1 MMSTRL
7 SKFATFEILV
17 LIVGLAM
24 VGPQGWGQDSVNPE
38 GSVEIWK
45 LRRILVPE
53 SQLDA
58 VIRGRYMPLDFKRF
72 QNLIDLNQ
80 QRANQVNFWPL
91 EQISLHGEIRPDGEL
106 IGQGLMRL
114 SSADVQEEWFSLRP
128 PSCYMGNF
136 RWRDI
141 DAASARVGMGEGR
154 RWYVEN
160 IEAKLLEFDW
170 SMLPQRIAAKP
181 GRNAAPTDIEN
192 QRSSNLVYM
201 FELPESSQT
210 LMSLRCPRGWTV
222 STDHGWCRVL
232 EFAGEVDDFDMA
244 LWNIDFLPGGRR
256 NLLIQRSSGI
266 PEPKKKTSYRSD
278 TDFRV
283 GIGVVESTTRFR
295 WQGNTEEFLPV
306 TLPSG
311 WTVMRVRSSG
321 EELPYQVQEQ
331 EGERRVSVSIGGS
344 DDNPDG
350 LELVLERY
358 FDLSRSLRLEMPKM
372 RGIWTQGSFSLDLD
386 PVLRTQELSVFEA
399 DWTHRTMERGNTEGG
414 PAPKLSAECYSE
426 DASLEL
432 KMEIADGMPRGL
444 AYTEVTAEGK
454 KLNAVVKLWGQTSNE
469 SSLKWRFPLSSGWIV
484 DQVALVDTDGLTTL
498 DSIESWDV
506 TEGEASS
513 LVDIQLKQSYSAGT
527 EICLR
532 LEAHLLAFPTPQDR
546 LRPKT
551 LGVVDLG
558 LKEGWQHW
566 LGVQAQT
573 PYRFIW
579 SGLSNR
585 PIKPLPT
592 DDRIRNS
599 AEGMNDRQ
607 IQLIERGGNPGVFR
621 IQTEAGE
628 PFDADCL
635 VDCVVSDQTV
645 VQQIRIHCRPVD
657 SRLRRLK
664 LRWPQARTGV
674 WTWRLERSGGLL
686 SRSLNPVEEIDATT
700 QNLITL
706 LQWSEGLDEPF
717 TIVGDLNQR
726 WTGQWSPQVPL
737 IDGATRISGA
747 LTVSTDSRG
756 LLELNRSRLDRL
768 PFFAAKVNASNRLLG
783 VFDLTTVLTQRS
795 VGSDQIVVAPV
806 TPSNAGV
813 MIWNAQLDSW
823 PSSTAARHQLTF
835 EVEAHGPTA
844 LKFQPPR
851 DAVLRRVVVN
861 QKQVAASE
869 IEQLES
875 GETRWVFD
883 LDAVPIRH
891 ALTLEFTT
899 SDHLSQAFE
908 TLVPPLPEI
917 DAKWL
922 NIDWQVHLPKGYR
935 VRHSGSLPQ
944 NWDLGRWSSWLLQ
957 RWTGL
962 DLEPEAHT
970 GRDASSLEVDL
981 TFGNRPLSEERVSWR
996 EGINRGTQLKLE
1008 KASLAVGID
1017 CIIAFAFAGVLLFV
1031 VGGRRSLLWA
1041 ATGLVAVIILW
1052 VPTGWQHWTD
1062 GLVPGC
1068 VLALLIQALNFSGY
1082 PRKVSATTYGTLG
1095 RAGQLKVT
1103 AGLFLLTSVMASSH
1117 FAHPCFGY
1125 AQEGMETRSESRW
1138 VDVII
1143 PVDEE
1148 GQPARDLIYLPK
1160 EFKDQLL
1167 KTTPS
1172 MKSENPWIV
1181 EGIQHVVDIES
1192 NLFGETNTWKM
1203 VSRVK
1208 LRTLR
1213 DNVRYVLPFQTG
1225 QVLVS
1230 AEQIQ
1235 LDQNGVTVL
1244 GTPQNGLTIEIE
1256 TAGLHDLVIP
1266 GTVLTAAAGDSSFTW
1281 NPPEVPNSDFRFNG
1295 LSESGW
1301 ELSTI
1306 TPPDSSQDLGA
1317 DRLRFRGNYNAL
1329 QFRKRFGDS
1338 SPEKELP
1345 DVRVAETV
1353 SKKGE
1358 DLFVTLW
1365 FRSLDT
1371 QSLPKILLFQV
1382 EPGWEVQGSPYPEEV
1397 EFRLSR
1403 QGEQT
1408 SCELTLTSEQGQ
1420 DLVAIRLKR
1429 SEPVGVGRCK
1439 LPVIVTD
1446 AFAVESRQLVL
1457 MGPLDTQWAY
1467 ARPGSP
1473 FADQI
1478 RADLKPEWSDA
1489 QIATMGLSTTETSAV
1504 VLPAEFGDE
1513 FLELGPDTPVL
1524 SADQQIELALGWEK
1538 TTFRGSALVSVM
1550 RGNVRSVELDGNQ
1563 PFELSELKLT
1573 LEGESQPADV
1583 TPLTPSRYLVTFQ
1596 DEVNSVFTLQFAGEI
1611 LDRPAE
1617 GPLPAIQIRGIQDIV
1632 YRCDLTRDPLMTT
1645 LLVPLSTSPEAVEED
1660 FTRNESP
1667 AVELDLN
1674 MLGSDLK
1681 RFGRASFKTD
1691 GQQVAE
1697 LQQKCRLRLKR
1708 ARHAVLDE
1716 MLVTY
1721 NRENTKWNLSVWA
1734 RVSEDEPWGLNVVDM
1749 EMPEGFLPSDEGGQ
1763 GRWLGSEEAEPNRQ
1777 RRWVSNAL
1785 ISPGEWFV
1793 LRGTLPRFPNGDG
1806 HPKLVSPQKVNLR
1819 FALPKVGQEDT
1830 FLWQHNSKEVSSQ
1843 PDVEDGRLSASDE
1856 WIVLQ
1861 LESATEKI
1869 RLAGKPLL
1877 VRPTRVHLAEHR
1889 VSPHQ
1894 VGFHVQSRFFV
1905 DPAGRTSI
1913 PLKIPSSFDLL
1924 AVEVDGQ
1931 LQDTA
1936 REGQNII
1943 RLTNRELPEEVTVW
1957 CFVSASEGDSL
1968 NWDQQPLPQLSGSA
1982 EVSLLAIR
1990 NIEGRSGQFSVNGG
2004 RAIAAEAWKQQLSNS
2019 IQKVLQVSSTNTQL
2033 SEKKLATWIES
2044 WESQSPFF
2052 NEDGDSKSSE
2062 MRTRV
2067 KLGDQGDLVWRKI
2080 ENLDRIKQGP
2090 NRLPSISVGGNWQF
2104 YEAEASEQEL
2114 SISVDQSDT
2123 RSSWRLFWV
2132 SLGATLTLGMVQLG
2146 ASRLSRQSRVGLT
2159 LLLLMTIVAMAS
2171 VYLGPLWL
2179 GILLVGVL
2187 AFGLVR
2193 IIIGP
2198 ENYPV

>member
-1 MMSTRL
+1 MMGPKLYR
-7 SKFATFEILV
+7 FGTFKIVV
-17 LIVGLAM
+17 LIVGLVM
-24 VGPQGWGQDSVNPE
+24 VGPQVWGQDSVNSE
-38 GSVEIWK
+38 GPDEIWK

-58 VIRGRYMPLDFKRF
+58 VIQGRYMPLDFKRF
-72 QNLIDLNQ
+72 QSLIDLNQ

-91 EQISLHGEIRPDGEL
+91 EQISLHGVVRPDGE
-106 IGQGLMRL
+106 IVGQGGMRL
-114 SSADVQEEWFSLRP
+114 SSADLQDEWFSLRP
-128 PSCYMGNF
+128 PSFYMGDF
-136 RWRDI
+136 RWRDL
-141 DAASARVGMGEGR
+141 DDASARVGMGEGQ
-154 RWYVEN
+154 RWYVES
-160 IEAKLLEFDW
+160 IEAKLLDFDW
-170 SMLPQRIAAKP
+170 SMLPQRIVEEP
-181 GRNAAPTDIEN
+181 GRNSAPSDIEN
-192 QRSSNLVYM
+192 QRSSNLIYT

-210 LMSLRCPRGWTV
+210 SLSLRCPRDWTV

-232 EFAGEVDDFDMA
+232 EIAGEADDFDMA
-244 LWNIDFLPGGRR
+244 LWDIEFLPGGRR
-256 NLLIQRSSGI
+256 NLLIQRSSGT
-266 PEPKKKTSYRSD
+266 PEPQKKTSYRSD

-311 WTVMRVRSSG
+311 WTVMQVRSSG
-321 EELPYQVQEQ
+321 EELAYQIQEQ
-331 EGERRVSVSIGGS
+331 EGERSVSVPIGGR
-344 DDNPDG
+344 DGNADG
-350 LELVLERY
+350 LELVLERH

-372 RGIWTQGSFSLDLD
+372 RGIWTQGSFSLELD
-386 PVLRTQELSVFEA
+386 SVLRTQELSVFEA
-399 DWTHRTMERGNTEGG
+399 DWTHRSVERGTMEEGLR
-414 PAPKLSAECYSE
+414 PELTAECYSE
-426 DASLEL
+426 DASLVL
-432 KMEIADGMPRGL
+432 KLEIADGMPRGL

-454 KLNAVVKLWGQTSNE
+454 KLNAVVKLWGQMSTE
-469 SSLKWRFPLSSGWIV
+469 SSLKWRFPLASGWIV
-484 DQVALVDTDGLTTL
+484 DQVALVEADGLTTS

-506 TEGEASS
+506 IEGEASS
-513 LVDIQLKQSYSAGT
+513 LVDIQLKQTYSAGT
-527 EICLR
+527 QTCVR
-532 LEAHLLAFPTPQDR
+532 LEAHLVAFPTPQER
-546 LRPKT
+546 LRPET

-558 LKEGWQHW
+558 VKEGWQHW

-573 PYRFIW
+573 PYRFVW
-579 SGLSNR
+579 SGLANR

-592 DDRIRNS
+592 DDRILNS
-599 AEGMNDRQ
+599 SEGMNDRQ

-628 PFDADCL
+628 PFDADYL

-657 SRLRRLK
+657 SRLARVK
-664 LRWPQARTGV
+664 LRWPQGRTGV
-674 WTWRLERSGGLL
+674 WTWRLERSSGLL
-686 SRSLNPVEEIDATT
+686 SRSLSPVDKIESTT
-700 QNLITL
+700 QNLTTL
-706 LQWSEGLDEPF
+706 LQWNEGLDEPF
-717 TIVGDLNQR
+717 TLIGDLNQG

-737 IDGATRISGA
+737 IDGATRVSGA
-747 LTVSTDSRG
+747 LTISTDSRG
-756 LLELNRSRLDRL
+756 LLEMNRSRLERL
-768 PFFAAKVNASNRLLG
+768 PFFAAKVNVSNRLLG

-795 VGSDQIVVAPV
+795 EVADQIVVAPA
-806 TPSNAGV
+806 TQSSSGV
-813 MIWNAQLDSW
+813 MIWNAQLNSW
-823 PSSTAARHQLTF
+823 PSSTASRHQLTF
-835 EVEAHGPTA
+835 EVESHGPTA
-844 LKFQPPR
+844 LKFQPTR
-851 DAVLRRVVVN
+851 DAVLRRVVID
-861 QKQVAASE
+861 QKQVATSA

-883 LDAVPIRH
+883 LDAVPVRH
-891 ALTLEFTT
+891 ALTIEFTT

-908 TLVPPLPEI
+908 TLVPPLPSV
-917 DAKWL
+917 AANWL
-922 NIDWQVHLPKGYR
+922 NIDWRVHLPRGYR
-935 VRHSGSLPQ
+935 VQHSEPLPQ
-944 NWDLGRWSSWLLQ
+944 NWDFSRWSSWLWR

-962 DLEPEAHT
+962 NLEPVSVP
-970 GRDASSLEVDL
+970 GRVASSSEMDVS
-981 TFGNRPLSEERVSWR
+981 FGNRPLSEEQVFWK

-1008 KASLAVGID
+1008 NSSVAVGVD
-1017 CIIAFAFAGVLLFV
+1017 CLIAFAFAGMLLVFM
-1031 VGGRRSLLWA
+1031 GWRRSLLWT
-1041 ATGLVAVIILW
+1041 ATVLVAVFILW
-1052 VPTGWQHWTD
+1052 VPTPWQHWTA
-1062 GLVPGC
+1062 GLLPGC
-1068 VLALLIQALNFSGY
+1068 ILALLIQALTLSGD
-1082 PRKVSATTYGTLG
+1082 PRKFRLTTGNPG
-1095 RAGQLKVT
+1095 RAGQLKAT
-1103 AGLFLLTSVMASSH
+1103 AVLFLMTGVMASSY
-1117 FAHPCFGY
+1117 FARPCFGLT
-1125 AQEGMETRSESRW
+1125 QDGEETRSKSRW

-1148 GQPARDLIYLPK
+1148 GQPSQDLIYLPK
-1160 EFKDQLL
+1160 NFKDQLL

-1235 LDQNGVTVL
+1235 LDQNGVTVF

-1256 TAGLHDLVIP
+1256 TSGLHDLLIP
-1266 GTVLTAAAGDSSFTW
+1266 GTLLTAAAGENVFTW
-1281 NPPEVPNSDFRFNG
+1281 NPPAVPNSDFRFNG
-1295 LSESGW
+1295 LPESGW

-1317 DRLRFRGNYNAL
+1317 DRLRFRGSYDAL
-1329 QFRKRFGDS
+1329 QFQRRFGDG

-1345 DVRVAETV
+1345 SVSVAETV
-1353 SKKGE
+1353 SKMGE
-1358 DLFVTLW
+1358 ELFVTLW
-1365 FRSLDT
+1365 FRSLET
-1371 QSLPKILLFQV
+1371 QSLPNTLLFQV
-1382 EPGWEVQGSPYPEEV
+1382 EPGWEVQGSPFPEEA

-1408 SCELTLTSEQGQ
+1408 SCELTLTSEERH
-1420 DLVAIRLKR
+1420 DLAAIRLKL
-1429 SEPVGVGRCK
+1429 SEPIGVGRCK
-1439 LPVIVTD
+1439 LPVVVTD

-1457 MGPLDTQWAY
+1457 TGPVDTQWAY
-1467 ARPGSP
+1467 VRPGRP

-1478 RADLKPEWSDA
+1478 RSDLKPEWSDG
-1489 QIATMGLSTTETSAV
+1489 QIETMGLSSTETRAV

-1513 FLELGPDTPVL
+1513 FLEIGPDAPVL
-1524 SADQQIELALGWEK
+1524 SADQQIELAFGWEK

-1563 PFELSELKLT
+1563 PFKLSELTLT
-1573 LEGESQPADV
+1573 LAGESQPVDV

-1596 DEVNSVFTLQFAGEI
+1596 DEVNRVFTLQFSGEI
-1611 LDRPAE
+1611 LDRPTE
-1617 GPLPAIQIRGIQDIV
+1617 GPLPAIQIRGIQDVV
-1632 YRCDLTRDPLMTT
+1632 YRCDLKRDPLMTT
-1645 LLVPLSTSPEAVEED
+1645 LVVPVSTNSEFVEEG
-1660 FTRNESP
+1660 FSRGESA

-1691 GQQVAE
+1691 GQQVTE
-1697 LQQKCRLRLKR
+1697 LQQKYRLRFKR

-1716 MLVTY
+1716 MLVSY
-1721 NRENTKWNLSVWA
+1721 NRENTRWNLAVWA

-1749 EMPEGFLPSDEGGQ
+1749 EMPEGFVPSEEGEQ
-1763 GRWLGSEEAEPNRQ
+1763 GRWLGSEETEPNRR
-1777 RRWVSNAL
+1777 RRWVSNEL
-1785 ISPGEWFV
+1785 ILPGEWFV

-1806 HPKLVSPQKVNLR
+1806 HPKLAFPQKVNLR

-1830 FLWQHNSKEVSSQ
+1830 FLWQHNSREVPSQ
-1843 PDVEDGRLSASDE
+1843 RDVEDGRLSASNE

-1861 LESATEKI
+1861 LKSATEKI

-1889 VSPHQ
+1889 VYPHQ

-1905 DPAGRTSI
+1905 DPAGQASI

-1936 REGQNII
+1936 REKPNAI

-1957 CFVSASEGDSL
+1957 CFVSARERARL
-1968 NWDQQPLPQLSGSA
+1968 NWDQQSLPQLGVSA
-1982 EVSLLAIR
+1982 EIALLAIR
-1990 NIEGRSGQFSVNGG
+1990 DIEERGGKFSVSGG
-2004 RAIAAEAWKQQLSNS
+2004 RAIAAEAWKEQLSNS
-2019 IQKVLQVSSTNTQL
+2019 IQKVLQASSTNTQL

-2044 WESQSPFF
+2044 WESRSPFF
-2052 NEDGDSKSSE
+2052 SGDENSKSSE
-2062 MRTRV
+2062 TRTRV
-2067 KLGDQGDLVWRKI
+2067 RLGEQGDVVWRKVEKLDGI
-2080 ENLDRIKQGP
+2080 ERGP
-2090 NRLPSISVGGNWQF
+2090 NRLRSIPLGGNWQF

-2114 SISVDQSDT
+2114 SLSVDQSQT
-2123 RSSWRLFWV
+2123 VSSWRLFWI

-2146 ASRLSRQSRVGLT
+2146 VSRLSRQFRVALT
-2159 LLLLMTIVAMAS
+2159 LLFLLAIVAMGS
-2171 VYLGPLWL
+2171 VTSGPLWL
-2179 GILLVGVL
+2179 GTLLVSVL

-2193 IIIGP
+2193 MVIRP
-2198 ENYPV
+2198 ETYPV